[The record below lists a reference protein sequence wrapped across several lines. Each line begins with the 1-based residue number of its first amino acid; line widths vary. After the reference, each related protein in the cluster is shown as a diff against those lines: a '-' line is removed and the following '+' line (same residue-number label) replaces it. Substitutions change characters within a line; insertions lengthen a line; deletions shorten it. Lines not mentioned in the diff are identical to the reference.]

1 MSFFFQ
7 ILFLFVFLATSCSMQ
22 DLTSQ
27 TRDPTRIPCSESRES
42 YPLDHHSRPMFL
54 LFNFLGLLVAMWNT
68 ANGT

>member
-1 MSFFFQ
+1 MGAGESG
-7 ILFLFVFLATSCSMQ
+7 LNG
-22 DLTSQ
+22 

-42 YPLDHHSRPMFL
+42 YPLDHHSRPIFL